1 MKANGSNPISKALM
15 LLLVASV
22 SVMTAISQPDYK
34 FTSRTLVAGTNLQIG
49 AVYSFLN
56 VKTGVDARVTIT
68 NITGGISLTDID
80 GSGGFADALQPVLTV
95 PGLANGYVEFRIDFY
110 HSGTLNPAVQVEIP
124 ITPIDVDGQKYS
136 GMPLYEFDEVENTTG
151 YTMYQFV
158 GGQLNMTVSGSWV
171 RGKNTAAVDYP
182 GIDTAQKG
190 VMFTSVNAG
199 ISSLNVRVGAD
210 NRSNTSASRLRSF
223 YFKKFVYPHGGIL
236 ENGSVASFTG
246 TARDNR
252 VDLRYE
258 INEPSKVKE
267 VIAEKA
273 GTDMQ
278 FKAFQTIAATEGQ
291 TLYNLNDTYTDGT
304 SFYRLK
310 LVSHTGEIN
319 YSNTL
324 RFEKKGSMKAAFKV
338 FPSAVNDQA
347 TVMFESAGNEAVC
360 IQIVDYNGRVVY
372 NQYATAQKGS
382 NNLSVTGLGNLSSGN
397 YIVLARSGKEVV
409 QQKIVKL

>member
-1 MKANGSNPISKALM
+1 MKANGTPPISKAL
-15 LLLVASV
+15 LLFIVASLTI
-22 SVMTAISQPDYK
+22 MAAFSQPDYK

-68 NITGGISLTDID
+68 NITGGISITDID
-80 GSGGFADALQPVLTV
+80 GSGGFADALQPVLSV
-95 PGLANGYVEFRIDFY
+95 PGLVNGYIEFRIDFY
-110 HSGTLNPAVQVEIP
+110 HSGTLNPAVQVEVP

-158 GGQLNMTVSGSWV
+158 GGQLDMSVSGSWV
-171 RGKNTAAVDYP
+171 RGKNNAAVDYP
-182 GIDTAQKG
+182 GIDTVQKS
-190 VMFTSVNAG
+190 VMFTSVNAN
-199 ISSLNVRVGAD
+199 ISSLMVRVGAH
-210 NRSNTSASRLRSF
+210 NTSNTTASRLRSF

-236 ENGSVASFTG
+236 ENNSLASFTG
-246 TARDNR
+246 TARDGG

-258 INEPSKVKE
+258 ITEPSKIRE
-267 VIAEKA
+267 VIAERA
-273 GTDMQ
+273 GADMQ
-278 FKAFQTIAATEGQ
+278 FKSFKTTPATETQ
-291 TLYNLNDTYTDGT
+291 TVYNIYDTYADGT

-310 LVSHTGEIN
+310 LVSHTGEIS
-319 YSNTL
+319 YSNVL
-324 RFEKKGSMKAAFKV
+324 RFEKRGLLKSAFKV

-347 TVMFESAGNEAVC
+347 TVLFESAGNEPVS

-372 NQYATAQKGS
+372 NQYATVQKGS
-382 NNLSVTGLGNLSSGN
+382 NNFSVTGLGSLSSGN
-397 YIVLARSGKEVV
+397 YIVLARSGKELA